1 MKSKQL
7 TPAQAYAARII
18 EALDILLTDIGN
30 IEAQDEVLM
39 MILERPKTLRC
50 ALSAYLYKSIN
61 R

>member
-1 MKSKQL
+1 MIRKEF
-7 TPAQAYAARII
+7 TPAQSYAARII
-18 EALDILLTDIGN
+18 VALDNLLKDIED

-50 ALSAYLYKSIN
+50 ALSAYLYKSLN